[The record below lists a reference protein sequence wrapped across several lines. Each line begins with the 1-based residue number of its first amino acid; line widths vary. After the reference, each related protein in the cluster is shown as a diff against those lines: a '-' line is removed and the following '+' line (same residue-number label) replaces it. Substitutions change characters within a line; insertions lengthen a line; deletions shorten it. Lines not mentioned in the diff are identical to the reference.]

1 MTSTAGG
8 AATDTAAERHWICAR
23 RLRERRRQL
32 GLTQADVV
40 TRMGGRDAP
49 LTNRTLS
56 AMENGRGLD
65 LGRLPDLAAA
75 LDCTIT
81 YLVGLTGDPRRWE
94 PDVPLT
100 PDTPAAPATAPTR
113 VATDGHPNW
122 ILGPDPPAALHE
134 TLAYLPAFQGD
145 QTPVDRPTSG

>member
-1 MTSTAGG
+1 MTSTAAGM
-8 AATDTAAERHWICAR
+8 TADPLAERHWICAR
-23 RLRERRRQL
+23 RLRERRRAL

-40 TRMGGRDAP
+40 ARLGDRGAV

-81 YLVGLTGDPRRWE
+81 YLVGLTADPARWE
-94 PDVPLT
+94 PDRPLT
-100 PDTPAAPATAPTR
+100 SRAAPAVDEPARDEPAR
-113 VATDGHPNW
+113 DEPAREEPAAGASVPHRNW
-122 ILGPDPPAALHE
+122 ILGPDPPSWS
-134 TLAYLPAFQGD
+134 
-145 QTPVDRPTSG
+145 RPH

>member
-1 MTSTAGG
+1 MTSTAAGM
-8 AATDTAAERHWICAR
+8 TADPLAERHWIYAR
-23 RLRERRRQL
+23 RLRERRRAL

-40 TRMGGRDAP
+40 ARLGDRGAV

-81 YLVGLTGDPRRWE
+81 YLVGLTADPARWE
-94 PDVPLT
+94 PDTPLT
-100 PDTPAAPATAPTR
+100 SRAAPAVGEPTR
-113 VATDGHPNW
+113 AEPTREEPAAGASAAHRNW
-122 ILGPDPPAALHE
+122 ILGPDPPSWS
-134 TLAYLPAFQGD
+134 
-145 QTPVDRPTSG
+145 RPR